1 VPKGVLA
8 LKIKNIFREKGTE
21 VVTIEQDETIQEAIR
36 KLNEHRIGAL
46 VVADERGEVCGII
59 TERDI
64 LRQYGQRCV
73 AVSEPSRREETRRP
87 SLVREIMT
95 KDLIIGVPDDS
106 LDYVM
111 GIMTTN
117 RIRHLPV
124 MDGKKL
130 VGIVSIGDVVNA
142 HLEKTEFENRMLKDY
157 IHGVTL

>member
-1 VPKGVLA
+1 MKIRDVLRVKGSQV
-8 LKIKNIFREKGTE
+8 T
-21 VVTIEQDETIQEAIR
+21 TIEPDRTVQEAIC
-36 KLNEHRIGAL
+36 KLNEYGIGAL
-46 VVADERGEVCGII
+46 VVTGESDDVKGII

-64 LRQYGQRCV
+64 LRECGQNCT
-73 AVSEPSRREETRRP
+73 ALGGSGEGEQAKCL
-87 SLVREIMT
+87 SLVRDIMKT
-95 KDLIIGVPDDS
+95 ELIIGVPDDS

-111 GIMTTN
+111 GIMTRN

-142 HLEKTEFENRMLKDY
+142 HLEETEFENRMLKDY